1 MILVIWEVNVFVL
14 FRKFLLGM
22 IFILCFFKILLYIV
36 LMIFWSIFFFIGDK
50 FNRFLVFFIVVI

>member
-50 FNRFLVFFIVVI
+50 FNCFLVFFIVVI